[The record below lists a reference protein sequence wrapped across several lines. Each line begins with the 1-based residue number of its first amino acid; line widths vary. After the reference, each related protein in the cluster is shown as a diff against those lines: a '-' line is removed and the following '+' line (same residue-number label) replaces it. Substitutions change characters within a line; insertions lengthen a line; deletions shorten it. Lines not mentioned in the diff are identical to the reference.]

1 MIRMLHALG
10 VVLFLV
16 SVAAVEGQERRSL
29 NLEDYFRLEAV
40 GSTAI
45 SPDGSQVAFVRSRT
59 LKEENRGQSEIWI
72 VPTDGSGPARRVSS
86 PSFSA
91 SSPRWSPDG
100 ALLAFS
106 SNRPIPGEGMDGWWF
121 LRMDGTP
128 GEAFRIPGVGGTPLF
143 SPDGEWV
150 AMTLPTPPSSA
161 DGRPPHPVSGQDL
174 TEIEK
179 EIQERFDGRA
189 FDWMNYRFD
198 RRGYLPDPRNPHATP
213 PGELYLLPKGGGE
226 PRQLTKLGV
235 DVQGP
240 AWSPDGSALAFAA
253 DMDQRNELTYERA
266 DLWVVTTGGELI
278 RLTDDEFNYSGP
290 TWSPDGQYI
299 AARGNAGLDVVIREG
314 WDHGAPSDLFLIPAD
329 GGEVRN
335 LTQEWDLIPGAP
347 AFGPEGRFLLFTA
360 GVRGN
365 SHLFRLEVTSGDV
378 QQITD
383 GDRMLGGVTFS
394 GDFNRIAYGAS
405 DPTHPGD
412 LYSARTDGSG
422 ERRLTSANAELLG
435 GLRLQEPQNLRFNS
449 PDGTEIEGWLIPPVG
464 WDEGN
469 QGSYPLVLTIHGG
482 PHSAY
487 GNRFMFEQQLLAAQ
501 GYFVLYTNPRASTGY
516 GEAFRWGTWGGW
528 GFKDYEDIMAGVDH
542 VLARYPIDEERMGV
556 TGYSYGGYMTNW
568 IITQTDRFAAAV
580 SGASISNWMS
590 DYGTADIPRTKE
602 SEFFGPPW
610 EEESLELLLRSS
622 PIVHAKGVSTPTL
635 FVHGEADLRV
645 PIEEA
650 EQMYTALHKQGVPAS
665 FIRYPDSYH
674 GGWTPWRLLHR
685 YWSSLQ
691 WWEEWL
697 GEGRGMR

>member
-1 MIRMLHALG
+1 MFRMVHALG
-10 VVLFLV
+10 VILVLL
-16 SVAAVEGQERRSL
+16 SVPALQGQERRAL
-29 NLEDYFRLEAV
+29 TLEDYFRLEGV
-40 GSTAI
+40 SGLAI
-45 SPDGSQVAFVRSRT
+45 SPDGSQVAFVRTRT

-72 VPTDGSGPARRVSS
+72 VPTDGSAPARRVTS

-106 SNRPIPGEGMDGWWF
+106 SNRPIPGEGRDGWWF

-128 GEAFRIPGVGGTPLF
+128 GEAFRVRGIRSAPLF

-150 AMTLPTPPSSA
+150 ALTLPTPPSSA
-161 DGRPPHPVSGQDL
+161 DGRPPHPVLVAES
-174 TEIEK
+174 TEFEK
-179 EIQERFDGRA
+179 EIQDRFDGRA

-198 RRGYLPDPRNPHATP
+198 RRGYVPDPRNPHSTP
-213 PGELYLLPKGGGE
+213 PSELYLLPSSGGE
-226 PRQLTKLGV
+226 AEQLTELGV
-235 DVQGP
+235 NVQGP
-240 AWSPDGSALAFAA
+240 SWSPDGSALAFSA

-266 DLWVVTTGGELI
+266 DLWIVTTSGELT
-278 RLTDDEFNYSGP
+278 RLTDDEFNYSSP
-290 TWSPDGQYI
+290 VWSPDGRFLV
-299 AARGNAGLDVVIREG
+299 ARGGASLDVVIREG
-314 WDHGAPSDLFLIPAD
+314 WDHGAPSDLFLLPTD
-329 GGEVRN
+329 GGPVRN
-335 LTQEWDLIPGAP
+335 LTEAWDLLPGTP
-347 AFGPEGRFLLFTA
+347 TWSPEGDFLLIPA
-360 GVRGN
+360 GVSGN
-365 SHLFRLEVTSGDV
+365 SHLFRLEMGSGEV
-378 QQITD
+378 QQVTE
-383 GDRMLGGVTFS
+383 GERMLGGLTFS
-394 GDFNRIAYGAS
+394 KDLSRMAYTVSG
-405 DPTHPGD
+405 PTVPGD
-412 LYSARTDGSG
+412 LYSARTDGSD
-422 ERRLTSANAELLG
+422 ERRLTSLNTDLLAELQ
-435 GLRLQEPQNLRFNS
+435 LQEVRNLHFDS
-449 PDGTEIEGWLIPPVG
+449 PDGTEIEGWIIPPAG
-464 WDEGN
+464 WEEGDG
-469 QGSYPLVLTIHGG
+469 GSHPMILTIHGG
-482 PHSAY
+482 PHGAY

-516 GEAFRWGTWGGW
+516 GEDFRWGTWGAW
-528 GFKDYEDIMAGVDH
+528 GFNDYEDIMAGVDH

-568 IITQTDRFAAAV
+568 IITQTGRFAAAV

-602 SEFFGPPW
+602 SEFYGPPW
-610 EEESLELLLRSS
+610 EKESLDLLLRSS

-674 GGWTPWRLLHR
+674 GGWTPWRLVHR

-697 GEGRGMR
+697 GKESDGR